1 MTTRRGR
8 TPKYQEIADALRRQI
23 DDGDLAPDDKLPTE
37 KQLEERYD
45 ASRETVRKALA
56 LLVNEGLVISARPTG
71 HFVRRRE
78 PMAHRPQEE
87 FRKRPYTPEMDA
99 FVTEYAELGREPEQT
114 IEVHIVE
121 PPAEVAKRL
130 RLEPGELAVVRKRV
144 RSLDGEPFN
153 TNDSYFRQDM
163 VQGSEIMRPE
173 NIPEGANEVL
183 AKLGH
188 RQVRALDEIHVRM
201 PKPEEVRRLELVP
214 GTPVA
219 YLITTGFTEGG
230 TPVRVALNAMPGDR
244 NIITYERRREMPAEE
259 S

>member
-23 DDGDLAPDDKLPTE
+23 DGGELAPDDKLPTE
-37 KQLEERYD
+37 KQLEETYD

-78 PMAHRPQEE
+78 PMAHRPQQE
-87 FRKRPYTPEMDA
+87 FQKRPRMPEMDA
-99 FVTEYAELGREPEQT
+99 FMTEFSDEGREPEQV

-121 PPAEVAKRL
+121 PPAEVTKRL
-130 RLEPGELAVVRKRV
+130 HLEPGDLTVVRKRV

-153 TNDSYFRQDM
+153 TNDSYFRHDV

-173 NIPEGANEVL
+173 NITRGANEVL
-183 AKLGH
+183 AELGY

-201 PKPEEVRRLELVP
+201 PKPDEVHRLKLVP
-214 GTPVA
+214 GTPLAV
-219 YLITTGFTEGG
+219 LITTGFTEDG
-230 TPVRVALNAMPGDR
+230 TPVRVVINALPGDR
-244 NIITYERRREMPAEE
+244 NVITYERRRETPAEE